1 MRSVMAA
8 ALLMTPLGIVWVLSG
23 DPWLLSRGLY
33 GFLLLLWLSHLAFWI
48 GFVGIVTPLFLMLFS
63 RGGRRPGEAALASLL
78 VGTAGLAFAI
88 WASLRFLHR
97 NLGFFAPANLALS
110 LPVLGAMIAAAAILH
125 HLLRSRVGSF
135 GGLARAALVAAVAL
149 SMLLCGATIWSS
161 RGSTTEVDLEPGEE
175 ASASAAG
182 NAVPPGS
189 DAGLR
194 EVPATTHVAEGR
206 RRVILLG
213 LDGAD
218 WQLADPLIERG
229 DLPNFARLVRE
240 GAWAPLK
247 TISPFSPVVWTSIAT
262 GVDPGR
268 HSVLYFSEMY
278 WRGMDMTIPR
288 LNRNFLEPVYSR
300 IFAKIPVSSTTRTS
314 KAIWEIAGTFGLKAL
329 VINWWASFP
338 AEDHEGTN
346 ISNYAIPWDEIS
358 EDAFRD
364 AGDPRGRVFPGEIWP
379 GIVDVMRKS
388 VEGGLR
394 ASSFRGTNPDQQITR
409 MDFWDLRD
417 RIVLAFHD
425 RFSRED
431 DALTAVYLQG
441 IDTTCHHFSE
451 TVFGNNEDTPRESR
465 VDQKTYDEKRALVD
479 EAYRRM
485 DGVIGS
491 ILGGMRDEDLLVV
504 VSDHGWRMD
513 GTSHWRMPDGIIALW
528 GAAVRPGRPA
538 QSAHV
543 YDVAPTILWYLGLP
557 LSRELAG
564 RILED
569 AFDPAVVRAAETTW
583 VASYGARTQP
593 MRIAD
598 PATDAAYRDRLK
610 SLGYVQ

>member
-1 MRSVMAA
+1 
-8 ALLMTPLGIVWVLSG
+8 MTPLGILWTLSG

-33 GFLLLLWLSHLAFWI
+33 GFLLLLWLSHLAFWM
-48 GFVGIVTPLFLMLFS
+48 GFLGIVTPLFLVLFS
-63 RGGRRPGEAALASLL
+63 RGGRRPGDTALASLL
-78 VGTAGLAFAI
+78 VGAAGLAFAV
-88 WASLRFLHR
+88 WASVRFLHR
-97 NLGFFAPANLALS
+97 DLGFFTIGNMSTSLLAFGSML
-110 LPVLGAMIAAAAILH
+110 AAAVLLH
-125 HLLRSRVGSF
+125 RLVRSRQRSF
-135 GGLARAALVAAVAL
+135 AKIGRLMAVTGLVL
-149 SMLLCGATIWSS
+149 SCFLWGTTIWAS
-161 RGSTTEVDLEPGEE
+161 RGSTTEVDLDPG
-175 ASASAAG
+175 
-182 NAVPPGS
+182 
-189 DAGLR
+189 DAGSGLAA
-194 EVPATTHVAEGR
+194 ETAAPSGAAAAPAGFPVPASGEGR
-206 RRVILLG
+206 RRVVLLG

-218 WQLADPLIERG
+218 WKLADPLIERG
-229 DLPNFARLVRE
+229 DLPNFGRLRRE
-240 GAWAPLK
+240 GAWAPLR

-262 GVDPGR
+262 GVEPGR

-278 WRGMDMTIPR
+278 WRGADMTIPR

-300 IFAKIPVSSTTRTS
+300 IFEKIPVSSTTRTS
-314 KAIWEIAGTFGLKAL
+314 KAIWEIAGTFGLKSL

-338 AEDHEGTN
+338 AEAQEGFN

-358 EDAFRD
+358 EEAFRD
-364 AGDPRGRVFPGEIWP
+364 ARDPRGRVYPDEIWP
-379 GIVDVMRKS
+379 GVVDVMRKS
-388 VEGGLR
+388 VEGGIR
-394 ASSFRGTNPDQQITR
+394 ASSFMGTDPNQQITR
-409 MDFWDLRD
+409 VDFWDLRD
-417 RIVLAFHD
+417 KMVLAFND
-425 RFSRED
+425 RFSRD
-431 DALTAVYLQG
+431 DNAFTAVYLQG

-451 TVFGNNEDTPRESR
+451 TVFGNNADILRESR
-465 VDQKTYDEKRALVD
+465 VDAKTYEEKWLMVE

-491 ILGGMRDEDLLVV
+491 IMGGMRDDDLLVV

-528 GAAVRPGRPA
+528 GAGVRPGRTA

-564 RILED
+564 RILEE
-569 AFDPAVVRAAETTW
+569 AFDPAVVRAPVTTW